1 MIMAANAVT
10 IRSSI
15 MLKPAS
21 LAIRVQSG
29 TRALLL
35 TGEGGSFSIKRNLI
49 TPGVVQPWGRLMSV

>member
-1 MIMAANAVT
+1 
-10 IRSSI
+10 

-21 LAIRVQSG
+21 LVIRVRSG